1 MAITK
6 IHSIESTLNLAIAYI
21 VKPNKTEEQKY
32 VEGYA
37 CTVRVAA
44 EEMLKTQTANGYKGK
59 NLAFHLIQSFSP
71 GEATPEQ
78 AHELGVKLAQ
88 KLLGG
93 QYEYVLSTHVDKEHI
108 HNHII
113 I

>member
-37 CTVRVAA
+37 CTVRVAFR
-44 EEMLKTQTANGYKGK
+44 LPILRGIST
-59 NLAFHLIQSFSP
+59 LPIQ
-71 GEATPEQ
+71 
-78 AHELGVKLAQ
+78 
-88 KLLGG
+88 
-93 QYEYVLSTHVDKEHI
+93 
-108 HNHII
+108 
-113 I
+113 